1 MVKLRFS
8 ILMVSSMRVILEVM
22 KGEVKGFII
31 IQMEITMKENG

>member
-1 MVKLRFS
+1 MAKLRFS

-22 KGEVKGFII
+22 KDEVKGFII